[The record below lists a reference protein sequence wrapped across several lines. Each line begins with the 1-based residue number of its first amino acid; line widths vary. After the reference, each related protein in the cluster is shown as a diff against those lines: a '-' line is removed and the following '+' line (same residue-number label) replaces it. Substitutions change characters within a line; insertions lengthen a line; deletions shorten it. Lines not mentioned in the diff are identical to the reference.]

1 MALLVTYV
9 VLALGVSFLCSIL
22 EAVLLSITP
31 AHVASLRDSGS
42 RVGERLHRMKEDIDR
57 PLAAILSLNT
67 IAHTVGAAGA
77 GAQAV
82 KVFGDAYIGVISAIL
97 TLLILF
103 FSEIIPK
110 TLGAVYW
117 RTLAPVIGAV
127 LVPVVWSMWPLVK
140 AAELTRRLIVRQPP
154 HGPVSREEVAAM
166 ARLGHAEGVMDEGES
181 RMVESLLRFRSL
193 RVRDV
198 MTPRTVVTAFPE
210 DVATGEVVA
219 GAERLLF
226 SRIPIY
232 KDSLDDVTGYVL
244 KDDVLLQAAE
254 DAPDTPLS
262 ALRRELTVVPETL
275 SLPRLFEQLLARG
288 EQIALAIDERGGT
301 TGLVTMEDVIETL
314 LGREIVDEVDSVEDM
329 QELARQ
335 LWRKR
340 AAKLGLIE
348 VTADVEGPEAAPG
361 AGGAD
366 RRAAS
371 REEDP

>member
-1 MALLVTYV
+1 MTLLVTYV
-9 VLALGVSFLCSIL
+9 TLALAVSFLCSIL

-31 AHVASLRDSGS
+31 SHVASLRDSGS
-42 RVGERLHRMKEDIDR
+42 LAGERLHRMKEDIDR

-77 GAQAV
+77 GAQAA
-82 KVFGDAYIGVISAIL
+82 KVFGDAYLGLISAVL

-117 RTLAPVIGAV
+117 RQLAPAIGLF
-127 LVPVVWSMWPLVK
+127 LVPVIFSMWPLVK
-140 AAELTRRLIVRQPP
+140 AAELIRRLMVRQPP

-181 RMVESLLRFRSL
+181 RMVESLLKFRSL

-210 DVATGEVVA
+210 DAAAGDVV
-219 GAERLLF
+219 GDPERLRF

-232 KDSLDDVTGYVL
+232 RDSLDDMTGYVL

-254 DAPDTPLS
+254 DTPDTPLS
-262 ALRRELTVVPETL
+262 ALRRELTVVPDTL

-301 TGLVTMEDVIETL
+301 AGLVTMEDVIETL

-329 QELARQ
+329 QELARD

-340 AAKLGLIE
+340 AARLGLIDE
-348 VTADVEGPEAAPG
+348 ATASEPAG
-361 AGGAD
+361 AGPAGL
-366 RRAAS
+366 AAT
-371 REEDP
+371 DDDATGQDQA